1 MTIRLLTVGRIQP
14 IFKQAQGEYIKRL
27 SRFCHFEIIEVPD
40 KQAPENLSPA
50 EKDAVMLAEATLLQK
65 KIAKGDYIIAM
76 DSSGEMLS
84 SDKMAQKLQTLQSN
98 GHSSFAFLIGG
109 SLGLHPDLLKQADGL
124 LSLSPMTFTH
134 SLARIVLSEQIYRSF
149 KISSNQPYHK

>member
-14 IFKQAQGEYIKRL
+14 IFKQAQDEFIKRL
-27 SRFCHFEIIEVPD
+27 SRFCRFEIIEVPD

-50 EKDAVMLAEATLLQK
+50 EKEAVMLAEAELLQK
-65 KIAKGDYIIAM
+65 KITKGDYIIAM
-76 DSSGEMLS
+76 DSRGEMLS
-84 SDKMAQKLQTLQSN
+84 SDSMAQKLQALQSN

-109 SLGLHPDLLKQADGL
+109 SLGLHASLLKQADSL

-134 SLARIVLSEQIYRSF
+134 SLARIVLSEQLYRSF